1 MDETAI
7 GRAFSWALHRDLRL
21 AMRSRNE
28 VALALIF
35 FVVAVSLFPLGL
47 GAEPELLR
55 RIAPGIIWV
64 CALLAALMSMPRLFA
79 ADYADRTLEQIALA
93 APPLPAFV
101 VGKVL
106 AHWIATGL
114 PLVVLTPVVGL
125 QFGLDG
131 ESIALTV
138 ATLLLGTPI
147 LSLIGSVG
155 AALTLGVRA
164 GHSLLALLVLPL
176 YIPVLVFGAGAVEAA
191 ATGTSPEAH
200 LSLLGAGLILAL
212 LGTPFAAAAAIRVA
226 LD

>member
-1 MDETAI
+1 L
-7 GRAFSWALHRDLRL
+7 RRDLRL
-21 AMRSRNE
+21 ALRSRNE

-79 ADYADRTLEQIALA
+79 ADFADRTLEQIALA

-106 AHWIATGL
+106 AHWLATGL

-131 ESIALTV
+131 ESILLTV